1 MDCEGTYFSEE
12 KNPMIRLTV
21 EVISCILRLTWL
33 EASSFS
39 FHIPGQVLSITQSFL
54 AVISSKQSLK

>member
-21 EVISCILRLTWL
+21 EVISCILT
-33 EASSFS
+33 EADMAR
-39 FHIPGQVLSITQSFL
+39 G
-54 AVISSKQSLK
+54 